1 MNINLVY
8 SKFAIELN
16 DDTVNHIII
25 DLQQGLNL
33 TLPLMLKDSVEV
45 KEKNLQLH
53 AILTQINL
61 LSSLIQNELIDKDT
75 VVSLTNSKLLGKYLH
90 MQVLGYLKNNLVTTD
105 NEISLLGYPT
115 TWEVEVAKKFNQIKD
130 NLYYYTK

>member
-25 DLQQGLNL
+25 DLEQALGLS
-33 TLPLMLKDSVEV
+33 LPLMLKDSVEI
-45 KEKNLQLH
+45 KEKNVQLH
-53 AILTQINL
+53 AVLTQINL
-61 LSSLIQNELIDKDT
+61 LSSLIQNELLDSDT
-75 VVSLTNSKLLGKYLH
+75 VISLTSSKLLGKYLH
-90 MQVLGYLKNNLVTTD
+90 MQVLGYLKNNLASTD

-115 TWEVEVAKKFNQIKD
+115 TWEVEIANKFNQIKN